1 MKFSIKEKTKGSLI
15 EAHQA
20 FVRFTEANS
29 GKDIVFLAQSTKN
42 QYSAEVDFTTNAKN
56 FRHHNGIYRVELVI
70 SDSLIENPLTLKLAE
85 IKLRF
90 SDESSTSADD
100 VQDKAKL
107 YSKLPE
113 IKHLFREPEKL
124 PSNVVSSV
132 FSVLCIAPA
141 IILGFLWLAIGF
153 NFSKFQFSLAGI
165 VFHVTLAAIFA
176 LFYCYWIKLTMFTTL
191 RYLTI
196 LGVVAYIS
204 GNKLLKSLAAAK
216 EKKN

>member
-1 MKFSIKEKTKGSLI
+1 MKI
-15 EAHQA
+15 
-20 FVRFTEANS
+20 
-29 GKDIVFLAQSTKN
+29 
-42 QYSAEVDFTTNAKN
+42 
-56 FRHHNGIYRVELVI
+56 
-70 SDSLIENPLTLKLAE
+70 
-85 IKLRF
+85 RF
-90 SDESSTSADD
+90 SDESQGVDASL
-100 VQDKAKL
+100 DKAKL

-132 FSVLCIAPA
+132 FSILCLAPA
-141 IILGFLWLAIGF
+141 LILGFLWLGIGF
-153 NFSKFQFSLAGI
+153 NFSKFHFSLSGI
-165 VFHVTLAAIFA
+165 VFHVTLAAIFG

-191 RYLTI
+191 RYLTV